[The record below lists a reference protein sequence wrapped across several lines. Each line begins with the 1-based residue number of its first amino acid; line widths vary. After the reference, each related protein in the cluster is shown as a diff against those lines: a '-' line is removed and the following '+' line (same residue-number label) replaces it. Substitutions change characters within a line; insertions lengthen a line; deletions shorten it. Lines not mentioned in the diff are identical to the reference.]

1 MSRPLRSLRAPNVD
15 EEYDIKCSR
24 GHWYR
29 ATVVQVAGAGDTRRI
44 KVHYDPPWTKK
55 HDKWITDASKV
66 RKCREVE
73 AVLLETA
80 LTVQKSTKGAIVHD
94 GEVLYIVKALIKKKI
109 VKAGVFI
116 LVQWES
122 YEGEEDEFTWE
133 LPHNIDAD
141 LVAAFEE
148 AEQERED
155 AKQAKSKPLPKKPPR
170 EKLRA
175 HTLTTVGERSAELKD
190 SYCSMAEFIED
201 ELGQAAST
209 IVGRASEPSA
219 KKPRQFFDGPISE
232 ELYYGLHARCRVVCV
247 MSCLWSHHARSEA
260 PFECLC
266 FLLSPEQFEAPA
278 RVTSHLGAGAELR
291 SCDVRLVARVARQR
305 CGVMNSSVQLIR
317 DIPAVSTDVLSRW

>member
-219 KKPRQFFDGPISE
+219 KKPRQF
-232 ELYYGLHARCRVVCV
+232 LRCDCSSCWSSGESVRPRLRVVCV

-291 SCDVRLVARVARQR
+291 SCDVARASCSWRGSVARQR
-305 CGVMNSSVQLIR
+305 CGVMKLVQF
-317 DIPAVSTDVLSRW
+317 S